1 MVILLAQS
9 IIILICLKWVPMTKY
24 SVVLCV
30 AYPQI
35 KHQNT
40 KKKMAH
46 LVLHPWSVI
55 AKSSCIQLN
64 QYKNTLLW
72 YGQFFAISAT
82 TNANKYMQCYKMIP
96 MPQCQWYIAYQI
108 LIDENS

>member
-1 MVILLAQS
+1 
-9 IIILICLKWVPMTKY
+9 MTKY

-30 AYPQI
+30 ANPQI

-40 KKKMAH
+40 KKMAH

-64 QYKNTLLW
+64 QYKNTSL
-72 YGQFFAISAT
+72 
-82 TNANKYMQCYKMIP
+82 
-96 MPQCQWYIAYQI
+96 
-108 LIDENS
+108 